1 MLVGRECS
9 MARQGEATVVRLQ
22 KSRVREDGSVRT
34 QTLRS

>member
-1 MLVGRECS
+1 MLVDRECS
-9 MARQGEATVVRLQ
+9 FGQQDEATVVRLQ